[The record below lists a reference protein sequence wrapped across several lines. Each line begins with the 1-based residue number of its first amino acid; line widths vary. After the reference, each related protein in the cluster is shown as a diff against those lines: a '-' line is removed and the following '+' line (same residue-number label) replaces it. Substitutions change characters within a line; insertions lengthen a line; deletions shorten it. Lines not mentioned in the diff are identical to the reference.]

1 MERIQ
6 KLWSASQMNLLK
18 QSVYG
23 YFLLTDFRVM
33 KNLGM

>member
-6 KLWSASQMNLLK
+6 KLWSASQMNLL
-18 QSVYG
+18 QQCVYG
-23 YFLLTDFRVM
+23 YFLLTDFRAM